1 MSVMQSFA
9 AFSVVK
15 VYIIFLFV
23 LGIGV
28 AVLVYRYMFC
38 SALDELCCTYWHR
51 AARIPAG
58 CSRTPRR
65 DVRP

>member
-9 AFSVVK
+9 VFSVVK

-28 AVLVYRYMFC
+28 AVWVHVL
-38 SALDELCCTYWHR
+38 
-51 AARIPAG
+51 
-58 CSRTPRR
+58 
-65 DVRP
+65 